1 MKKLI
6 LAAIVIVT
14 MLTVSCETTPTEV
27 ETPSTTDSMPVDSTI
42 ITLDS
47 LSIVDTIAK

>member
-6 LAAIVIVT
+6 LTAIAFT
-14 MLTVSCETTPTEV
+14 MFTVSCETTPTEV
-27 ETPSTTDSMPVDSTI
+27 ETLSTTDSMSIDSI
-42 ITLDS
+42 ITTLDS

>member
-6 LAAIVIVT
+6 LTAAVFT
-14 MLTVSCETTPTEV
+14 MFIISCETTPTEI
-27 ETPSTTDSMPVDSTI
+27 ETISTVDSTI

-47 LSIVDTIAK
+47 LSIVDTITK

>member
-6 LAAIVIVT
+6 LTAAVFT
-14 MLTVSCETTPTEV
+14 MFIVSCETTSTEV
-27 ETPSTTDSMPVDSTI
+27 ETISTSDSMPVDSTI

>member
-6 LAAIVIVT
+6 LTAVVFT
-14 MLTVSCETTPTEV
+14 MFTVSCETTSTEV
-27 ETPSTTDSMPVDSTI
+27 ETISTTDSMLVDSTI

-47 LSIVDTIAK
+47 LSIIDTIAK

>member
-6 LAAIVIVT
+6 LTAVVFT

-27 ETPSTTDSMPVDSTI
+27 ETLSTIDSMSIDSTI
-42 ITLDS
+42 TALDS

>member
-27 ETPSTTDSMPVDSTI
+27 ETLSTIDSMSIDSTI
-42 ITLDS
+42 TALDS

>member
-6 LAAIVIVT
+6 LTAVVFT

-27 ETPSTTDSMPVDSTI
+27 ETLSTTDSMSIDSTI

>member
-6 LAAIVIVT
+6 LTAAVFAMFI
-14 MLTVSCETTPTEV
+14 VSCETTSTEV
-27 ETPSTTDSMPVDSTI
+27 ETLSTIDSISIDSTI
-42 ITLDS
+42 TALDS